1 MRYIKQIIL
10 ALLFYGS
17 TLTYAADVVKIA
29 VEDDW
34 APYAYVDTNTGE
46 PRGFSV
52 DLVKALFKKMDKELE
67 LVVVPFSRCLFYAE
81 TGQTH
86 GCFNAT
92 IISGNQDT
100 YHWHTTP
107 MFHEDLAIFGHISSD
122 ETDLGPN
129 DLVGKSVGYTL
140 GYTYPTEVMENGE
153 ITLFGVNSDD
163 QLLEMLALQHIDLIM
178 INEMPGYLRASEL
191 ANVSGQ
197 VKKVGTVSS
206 DGFWLAFSKS
216 IEGNLELVNEFEQ
229 ALVEFKESGE
239 YQALYQSFLNSLR

>member
-1 MRYIKQIIL
+1 MNIKQIFL
-10 ALLFYGS
+10 ALLLYGS
-17 TLTYAADVVKIA
+17 TTVYAADVVKIA

-34 APYAYVDTNTGE
+34 APYAYLDASTGE
-46 PRGFSV
+46 PKGFSV
-52 DLVKALFKKMDKELE
+52 DLVKALFKKMNIELE

-81 TGQTH
+81 TGHTH

-100 YHWHTTP
+100 YYWHSTP
-107 MFHEDLAIFGHISSD
+107 MFHEDLAIFGHISSE
-122 ETDLGPN
+122 ETELGPN

-140 GYTYPTEVMENGE
+140 GYTYPTEVMENNE

-191 ANVSGQ
+191 PNVAGQ
-197 VKKVGTVSS
+197 VRKVGTVSS

-216 IEGNLELVNEFEQ
+216 VEGNLELVNKFEQ
-229 ALVEFKESGE
+229 ALVEFKKSGE
-239 YQALYQSFLNSLR
+239 YHELYQSFLNTLK